1 MQITTISKYLNMSKY
16 KKILVSLCLVI
27 LMAIAATGSMV
38 YIMLKSDKIVK
49 STYINNIDVS
59 SLTKEE
65 AQSKLESQYK
75 DAESTKINIIND
87 NNSESFTFN
96 QAGLAPDFGKAV
108 DEAYGFGREGNIFSN
123 GYKHFKSAFKPNYV
137 NLELKTTEDTF
148 NKFINE
154 LDNKYSVKPKEATV
168 TKDGQNLLLTAGTSG
183 KSVDKDKLTELFK
196 SNLKNISS
204 FNIELPV
211 KELPAKALN
220 ADELYSQ
227 VKQDPQN
234 AKVEVV
240 NNNLNYVDAVPG
252 IDIDKTELASI
263 VADINSKKVTSKV
276 LPVKYI
282 APEVTLDAIKPKI
295 FKDTM
300 ATWSTQFYRGD
311 QNNDNRAYNIALA
324 VKKLSG
330 KIIAPGE
337 TFSFNQSVGSRTE
350 EDGYKV
356 AHAYSD
362 GKVIDDVGGG
372 ICQVSTTLYNAALYS
387 DMEVV
392 SRTNHMFTVGY
403 IDLGQDAAVA
413 YDYVD
418 MKFKNTSNY
427 PIKIVG
433 NVTADNRVV
442 FSLVGTS
449 ENPGRTIEI
458 RNETVKTLDFDT
470 KYTDDPKMA
479 KGSSYTKTYGMTGY
493 VVDTYKIV
501 KETGNIVSQK
511 KLYTSTYNPLN
522 AEVVRGTAAQ

>member
-1 MQITTISKYLNMSKY
+1 MQISTINKYLNMSKQ
-16 KKILVSLCLVI
+16 KKIIVSLCLVI
-27 LMAIAATGSMV
+27 MMAVAATGGMV
-38 YIMLKSDKIVK
+38 YIMLKSDKVIK

-59 SLTKEE
+59 SLNKEE
-65 AQSKLESQYK
+65 ALAKLESQYK
-75 DAESTKINIIND
+75 DADSLKINVSYNKD
-87 NNSESFTFN
+87 NSSYTFS

-108 DEAYGFGREGNIFSN
+108 DEAYGIGRDGNFFIN
-123 GYKHFKSAFKPNYV
+123 AYKHFKSSFKPNYV
-137 NLELKTTEDTF
+137 NLELKTNDDAFT
-148 NKFINE
+148 KFIDE
-154 LDNKYSVKPKEATV
+154 LLNKYTIAPKDASV
-168 TKDGQNLLLTAGTSG
+168 TKDGQNVLLTAGTNG
-183 KSVDKDKLTELFK
+183 VSVDKEKLIDLLK
-196 SNLKNISS
+196 GNLKNVSS
-204 FNIELPV
+204 FNIDMPV
-211 KELPAKALN
+211 KEEPVKTLKV
-220 ADELYSQ
+220 DEIYAQ
-227 VKQDPQN
+227 IKQEPQN

-240 NNNLNYVDAVPG
+240 NNNISYVDAVPG
-252 IDIDKTELASI
+252 IDIDKTELSAI
-263 VADINSKKVTSKV
+263 VDEINAKKITSKV
-276 LPVKYI
+276 LPVKYT
-282 APEVTLDAIKPKI
+282 APEITVDTIKPKI
-295 FKDTM
+295 MKDTL
-300 ATWSTQFYRGD
+300 ATWSTQFYKGD

-372 ICQVSTTLYNAALYS
+372 ICQVSSTLYNAALYS
-387 DMEVV
+387 NMEVV

-433 NVTADNRVV
+433 SVTSDNRVV
-442 FSLVGTS
+442 FSLIGTS
-449 ENPGRTIEI
+449 ENPGRKVEI

-470 KYTDDPKMA
+470 KYIDDPKMA

-501 KETGNIVSQK
+501 KENGNIVSQK

-522 AEVVRGTAAQ
+522 SEVVRGTAAQ